1 MDVRCS
7 QCGVEYEFDEEK
19 VKPTGV
25 TVKCT
30 SCGHVFKVRRSSPEE
45 STPFTT
51 APDGDGWMVRHRDGT
66 VMRFRELTTLQKW
79 IVEQKVGR
87 DDAISRTGRTWRPL
101 GDIAELASFFEVVEA
116 ANAAK
121 TTPGRDAPAAP
132 SAVTTTPFGVAAAES
147 ESGELTPPPVEL
159 QRRVSAAPLPPAHED
174 AAFYGAAVDELD
186 DEDPVLAWRRRGRRR
201 NAALAGVGLVLLG
214 GAALFLLARPAFDG
228 FVAGATGLVGLTPSE
243 TAPSTT
249 GGPGELVAR
258 VEQSL
263 LARDGNGPA
272 LLQELTATTVAEDA
286 APEHVAALSRLHAD
300 AAVRATEEASLLSAK
315 RERGAADVDEA
326 LRTAKAAVDE
336 HLAKAYAAAG
346 RARTAAPELA
356 DADLAF
362 AAYQAAKGAGAE
374 VSADLDVARGHA
386 PKDARVQREASVL
399 LALAAA
405 VAANDDE
412 ERKSARELLE
422 KAQEAS
428 PKDARIAQAAL
439 VLAALSPAHDA
450 DATATR
456 AAALAWRDAA
466 PDDRRPALLL
476 ELLPAATAAEGTIDK
491 RASPVSGDDVRRD
504 KPTAAVEGQAPPTAK
519 GTGPSSAGED
529 PASDDGAATTTEGY
543 DSLIARADKERMRER
558 TRAAVTLYKQ
568 AVDLRPRAAK
578 PHVGLGWS
586 YIDLDQMRAARS
598 AFAYAISLDE
608 TLPEAHFGLA
618 EAHRYGGDKAAAI
631 RAYKRYL
638 ELAPSGADAPVAR
651 NALQALGDKP

>member
-7 QCGVEYEFDEEK
+7 QCGVEYEFDDEK

-51 APDGDGWMVRHRDGT
+51 VPDGDGWMVRHRDGT

-121 TTPGRDAPAAP
+121 TAPGREAPAAP
-132 SAVTTTPFGVAAAES
+132 STVTTTPFGVAPSAA
-147 ESGELTPPPVEL
+147 ESGELTPPPMEL
-159 QRRVSAAPLPPAHED
+159 QRRVSAAPLPPAQED

-214 GAALFLLARPAFDG
+214 IAALFFLARPTFDG
-228 FVAGATGLVGLTPSE
+228 LVAGAMGLVGLSPSK
-243 TAPSTT
+243 TAASTT
-249 GGPGELVAR
+249 EGADGLVAR
-258 VEQSL
+258 AERSL
-263 LARDGNGPA
+263 LARDAAGSA
-272 LLQELTATTVAEDA
+272 LLRELTAATAADDA
-286 APEHVAALSRLHAD
+286 APARVAALSRLYAD
-300 AAVRATEEASLLSAK
+300 AAVRATEETRLLSAK

-326 LRTAKAAVDE
+326 LRTAKVVVDE
-336 HLAKAYAAAG
+336 HLAEAYAAAG
-346 RARTAAPELA
+346 RARMAAPELA
-356 DADLAF
+356 DAALAF

-374 VSADLDVARGHA
+374 VSADLDIARRHA
-386 PKDARVQREASVL
+386 PSDARVQREAVVL

-405 VAANDDE
+405 VAADDDE
-412 ERKSARELLE
+412 ERKKARELLA
-422 KAQEAS
+422 KAKETS
-428 PKDARIAQAAL
+428 PEDARIEQATL
-439 VLAALSPAHDA
+439 VLAALSPADV
-450 DATATR
+450 DMGATR

-466 PDDRRPALLL
+466 PDDRRAALVL
-476 ELLPAATAAEGTIDK
+476 ELLPEATAAEAAADK
-491 RASPVSGDDVRRD
+491 RAGDDGVTSD
-504 KPTAAVEGQAPPTAK
+504 KPTAAVDAQALPTAK
-519 GTGPSSAGED
+519 PTAPTPAGED
-529 PASDDGAATTTEGY
+529 PTSDDDAATASYET
-543 DSLIARADKERMRER
+543 LIARADKARMRER
-558 TRAAVTLYKQ
+558 TRAAVALYKQ
-568 AVDLRPRAAK
+568 AADLRPRAAK

-586 YIDLDQMRAARS
+586 YIDLDQMRAARN
-598 AFAYAISLDE
+598 AFAFAISRDE

-638 ELAPSGADAPVAR
+638 ELAPTGADAPVAR